1 MRHST
6 AATAPRRARPL
17 ARRPTALDGASSALE
32 RAAWP
37 PLAAAVRGAASA
49 HPCWHTHAY
58 WPNARLP
65 LTGAVAIAAQV
76 GWCARAAC
84 DGGARPRA
92 AARRAGPRWRARA
105 GAACVDATVQLQRRE
120 RETSRPRLG
129 SRLAPRL
136 GGPACSGA
144 RAGRA
149 GRSSRSRGRACAAR
163 VPTREAALWSPVRHP

>member
-6 AATAPRRARPL
+6 AATAPRRGRPQ
-17 ARRPTALDGASSALE
+17 ARRSTALDGASSALE

-76 GWCARAAC
+76 AGVRARPATAERAR
-84 DGGARPRA
+84 ARPRGA
-92 AARRAGPRWRARA
+92 PAPAGARARA
-105 GAACVDATVQLQRRE
+105 PRVSTPLSSCSVE